1 MFAGQFHST
10 VIFYI
15 VTFFNL
21 RRYDRRRH
29 TSLYMVNLEIRQS
42 YEALYKE
49 YFTPLFRYVF
59 FRTKDTNTAKDLTQN
74 VFLKFLN
81 QGYVERE
88 KDHNIKLL
96 FIIARTTLI
105 DHYRK
110 KSTNLEEHLGLRGN
124 DLESSEPGPDVIY
137 ESKEKVLAVRESFK
151 ELSDIEE
158 DIVLLRIT
166 TNTSYKEI
174 GEIHSITEENARKIY
189 SRALQK
195 IEEYLK
201 RKNISYE

>member
-1 MFAGQFHST
+1 
-10 VIFYI
+10 
-15 VTFFNL
+15 
-21 RRYDRRRH
+21 
-29 TSLYMVNLEIRQS
+29 MVNQEIRQS
-42 YEALYKE
+42 YGALYEE

-59 FRTKDTNTAKDLTQN
+59 FRTKDTNLAKDITQN

-96 FIIARTTLI
+96 FTIARTTLI

-110 KSTNLEEHLGLRGN
+110 KSTNLEESMGEREDN
-124 DLESSEPGPDVIY
+124 LESFEPGPDVIY
-137 ESKEKVLAVRESFK
+137 ESKEKVLLIRESFK

-166 TNTSYKEI
+166 TNTSYKQISEI
-174 GEIHSITEENARKIY
+174 NNITEENARKIY